1 MARPD
6 LSICIPTY
14 NRAAILADTL
24 THLEFL
30 NDFPL
35 TTEVVICDNASPDDT
50 PAVVEAAA
58 ERLPNLRYYRQETN
72 VGPMGNIGSAFRM
85 ADGRYATYLADD
97 DRFVAE
103 PLAEVI
109 DYFEAN
115 PDVVATY
122 HNWFDWDLEKDEPLG
137 EWNQFRT
144 IETFDKG
151 SFLNLYNQVVS
162 RRMMPEIGVFRT
174 PVMHRILYLPRRIWF
189 YNWWMCKLVEHGTIA
204 FHPATFYRMTA
215 VLDSGER
222 HYRWGGD
229 LAINNVDQFR
239 GGVEMVLFDALKQE
253 DQLPVP
259 DAARET
265 ALQGINAFAAGRTE
279 VASRMARSR
288 HDFISAIELLTR
300 FCLWEPIGEDAREV
314 MRKQLVPLA
323 AAQAAVET
331 YEQLS
336 GVSELVLCQSKN
348 TDKILQALNMTRGDV
363 AVTVESEAEVLQRA
377 GALDALVVV
386 EDAAMLDRLVAGGL
400 HTGHVLAFM
409 DICACFRF

>member
-1 MARPD
+1 MAPPD

-30 NDFPL
+30 NNFPL
-35 TTEVVICDNASPDDT
+35 ATEVIVCDNASPDDT
-50 PAVVEAAA
+50 PSVVEAAA
-58 ERLPNLRYYRQETN
+58 QRLPNLRYYRQDTN
-72 VGPMGNIGSAFRM
+72 VGPMGNIGSAFRL
-85 ADGRYATYLADD
+85 AEGRYATYLADD
-97 DRFVAE
+97 DRFVPE

-115 PDVVATY
+115 PHVVATY
-122 HNWFDWDLEKDEPLG
+122 HNWFDWDLEKDEPIA
-137 EWNQFRT
+137 EWNRFRE

-215 VLDSGER
+215 VLDSGES
-222 HYRWGGD
+222 HHRWGGD

-239 GGVEMVLFDALKQE
+239 GGVEMVLFDALKQQG
-253 DQLPVP
+253 QLPVP
-259 DAARET
+259 EAARDT
-265 ALQGINAFAAGRTE
+265 ALQGINAFATGRTE
-279 VASRMARSR
+279 VASRMARTR
-288 HDFISAIELLTR
+288 HDFISAIELMTR
-300 FCLWEPIGEDAREV
+300 FCLWEPIGEDGRDAVR
-314 MRKQLVPLA
+314 RQLVPLA

-336 GVSELVLCQSKN
+336 GVTELVVCQSEN
-348 TDKILQALNMTRGDV
+348 ADKIVQALNAARGDV
-363 AVTVESEAEVLQRA
+363 SVTVEDEAAVLARA
-377 GALDALVVV
+377 GTENALVLV

-409 DICACFRF
+409 DICSCFHF